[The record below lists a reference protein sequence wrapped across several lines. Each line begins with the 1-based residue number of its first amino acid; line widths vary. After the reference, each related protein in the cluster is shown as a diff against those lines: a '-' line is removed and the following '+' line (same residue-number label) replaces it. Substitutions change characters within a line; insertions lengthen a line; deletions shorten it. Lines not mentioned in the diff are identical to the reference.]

1 LRHRNVLNSDRTDG
15 ATINGY
21 HHPLASPPKQ
31 MSITARGITAKEK
44 KKKIE
49 HHRSWH
55 QRQGDMTICLL
66 KKNMYRVTIGKK
78 KIKNSN
84 KRIVC

>member
-1 LRHRNVLNSDRTDG
+1 
-15 ATINGY
+15 
-21 HHPLASPPKQ
+21 

-44 KKKIE
+44 KRKSE

-66 KKNMYRVTIGKK
+66 KKKNTYRVTIGKE